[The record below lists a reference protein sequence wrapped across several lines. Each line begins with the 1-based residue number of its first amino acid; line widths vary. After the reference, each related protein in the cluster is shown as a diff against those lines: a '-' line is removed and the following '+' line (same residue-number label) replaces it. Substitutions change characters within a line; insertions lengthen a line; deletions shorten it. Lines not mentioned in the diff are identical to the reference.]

1 MPKKP
6 PPDFVAP
13 MQASSVKEPFD
24 SPDWIFETKLD
35 GYRAIAVIDSTGKTR
50 IWSRNHLRLEPKFP
64 TIGDAVNQLKLRST
78 ILDGEIVALDKDGI
92 PRFQLLQQ
100 WQKRPTAPVVFFLF
114 DLLWCDGRDVTGKTV
129 VQRRERL
136 QEIITAENGIQV
148 GGYVEN
154 RGKALFR
161 LAKEK
166 GLEGII
172 AKRKSSIYQPGRRSP
187 DWLKIKSRPQ
197 QEFVVCGF
205 TEGKGSRKHFGALLL
220 GAYRNGKLRYF
231 GHSGTGFSEKGLA
244 DAIDRMKPFFT
255 EKPSVENPPKIPEK
269 IQWVQPKLVCEVAF
283 AEWTQDGELRQTTF
297 LGWRDD
303 KSPEEVVIDAR
314 AIPNL

>member
-1 MPKKP
+1 MRPSP
-6 PPDFVAP
+6 N
-13 MQASSVKEPFD
+13 SSGDKGLRGYTSRLD
-24 SPDWIFETKLD
+24 FETKLD

-50 IWSRNHLRLEPKFP
+50 IWSRNHLPLEPRFP
-64 TIGDAVNQLKLRST
+64 TIHEAVNRLNLRST
-78 ILDGEIVALDKDGI
+78 ILDGQIVALDEQGI

-114 DLLWCDGRDVTGKTV
+114 DLLWCDGRDLTGKTV
-129 VQRRERL
+129 LQRRERL
-136 QEIITAENGIQV
+136 QEIITPVFGIQV
-148 GGYVEN
+148 GGYVTN
-154 RGKALFR
+154 RGKTLFQ
-161 LAKEK
+161 LANEK

-172 AKRKSSIYQPGRRSP
+172 AKRKSSVYRPGKRSP

-205 TEGKGSRKHFGALLL
+205 TEGKGSRKHLGALLL

-244 DAIDRMKPFFT
+244 DAIDRLRPFFT
-255 EKPSVENPPKIPEK
+255 DEPPVENPPKIPEK

-283 AEWTQDGELRQTTF
+283 AEWTLDGELRQTTF

-303 KSPEEVVIDAR
+303 KGPEEVV
-314 AIPNL
+314 LE